1 MGSTLQHVDAEGRV
15 ALELS
20 GSFGLADAEELKQAL
35 SGALDAS
42 TGLLV
47 LDMAQVEAAN
57 LTFFQLLF
65 GLAAQARLDGKA
77 VARRGG
83 LHPACS
89 GAAAEMGI
97 TQQDFDQAFAPEE
110 TR

>member
-1 MGSTLQHVDAEGRV
+1 MLQRVDAEGRV
-15 ALELS
+15 TLELAGGFS
-20 GSFGLADAEELKQAL
+20 LGDSAELKQAL
-35 SGALDAS
+35 SDALNAS
-42 TGLLV
+42 TGRLF
-47 LDMAQVEAAN
+47 LDMSQVDAAS

-77 VARRGG
+77 VAISGG

-97 TQQDFDQAFAPEE
+97 TQQDFDQAFAPGD
-110 TR
+110 

>member
-1 MGSTLQHVDAEGRV
+1 MGSTRQFLDNEGCV

-20 GSFGLADAEELKQAL
+20 GDFGLSDAAELKQAL
-35 SGALDAS
+35 SDALDAS
-42 TGLLV
+42 TGLLI
-47 LDMAQVEAAN
+47 LDISQVEEAS

-77 VARRGG
+77 VTRSGS

-89 GAAAEMGI
+89 GAAAAMGI
-97 TQQDFDQAFAPEE
+97 TQQDFDQAFAPE
-110 TR
+110 